1 MIEVSVDRSGEK
13 QSHAQPQTIS
23 AAGWRG
29 SRMMNDRR
37 MADAHANGQ
46 KSRGYGEDSTVVLA
60 GVGFVASEHR
70 ILLDP

>member
-1 MIEVSVDRSGEK
+1 
-13 QSHAQPQTIS
+13 
-23 AAGWRG
+23 
-29 SRMMNDRR
+29 MMNDRR